1 MITIWKMDGDSWIL
15 ICESSEPELAS
26 KLEELRADGSIYRAE
41 IKIESSSS
49 ILEA

>member
-1 MITIWKMDGDSWIL
+1 MITIWKLQEDSWIL
-15 ICESSEPELAS
+15 ICESSESELAS
-26 KLEELRADGSIYRAE
+26 KLEELRSDESIYRAE